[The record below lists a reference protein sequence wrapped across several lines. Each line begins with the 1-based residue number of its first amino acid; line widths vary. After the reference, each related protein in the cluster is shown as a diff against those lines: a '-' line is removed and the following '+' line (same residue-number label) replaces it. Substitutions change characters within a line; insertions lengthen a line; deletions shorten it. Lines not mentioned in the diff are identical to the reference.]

1 MLLKDWDTLLATLFA
16 VFLMFVATF
25 EARFFTLFTGAA
37 TNELIVFNGA
47 FNAAVDPLFIALD
60 VLGDFVF
67 RLIAF

>member
-1 MLLKDWDTLLATLFA
+1 MLLTEVETLLATSFA

-25 EARFFTLFTGAA
+25 EAKFFTLFTGVA
-37 TNELIVFNGA
+37 TNELIAFIGA